1 MDFKFTDEENAFRNE
16 LREWLKVELAKA
28 PDSNGNNKSVK
39 DRYHGN
45 SDEEWDFNMSIRSKL
60 AEKGWLTMAWPEEY
74 GGQDASA
81 IKQMIFSEEM
91 AYHRA
96 PGRDNFGTKMLA
108 PTLMIHGTDEQRSEF
123 LPPIAKGEVQVAKC
137 KKNTKGEVQKLKC

>member
-1 MDFKFTDEENAFRNE
+1 MDFKFNDDENAFRNE
-16 LREWLKVELAKA
+16 LRQWLETELSPHLKA
-28 PDSNGNNKSVK
+28 TEGNQSIN
-39 DRYHGN
+39 YN
-45 SDEEWDFNMSIRSKL
+45 YETTDEEWDFNMAMRSKL

-96 PGRDNFGTKMLA
+96 PGRDAFATRMLA
-108 PTLMIHGTDEQRSEF
+108 PTLMIHGTDEQRKEF
-123 LPPIAKGEVQVAKC
+123 LPPIAKV
-137 KKNTKGEVQKLKC
+137 LI